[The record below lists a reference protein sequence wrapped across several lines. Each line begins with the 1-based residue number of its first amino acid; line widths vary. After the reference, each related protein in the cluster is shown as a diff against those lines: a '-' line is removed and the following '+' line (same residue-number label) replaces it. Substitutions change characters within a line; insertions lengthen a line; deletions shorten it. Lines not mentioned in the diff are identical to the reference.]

1 MVNRSETSSRQD
13 KRRQQTRAKLVAA
26 AGELLVERGAAG
38 FTVGDV
44 TDRADVGL
52 GTFYHHFANKELL
65 IDELG
70 DSLGREIGDQI
81 RRIDEDSQNAAVAL
95 ARAVRFMVEWTAAN
109 PARARLM
116 VDVELA
122 NQRLREHIGLSLAQ
136 VLARGVGEQRFS
148 VPVTPETVVAVGAM
162 VLGVVSS
169 RLGGLI
175 PAADRGQHLAGM
187 VLAAVGVEAPAQ
199 TVTAAFRARSAEVA

>member
-1 MVNRSETSSRQD
+1 
-13 KRRQQTRAKLVAA
+13 
-26 AGELLVERGAAG
+26 
-38 FTVGDV
+38 
-44 TDRADVGL
+44 
-52 GTFYHHFANKELL
+52 
-65 IDELG
+65 
-70 DSLGREIGDQI
+70 
-81 RRIDEDSQNAAVAL
+81 
-95 ARAVRFMVEWTAAN
+95 
-109 PARARLM
+109 M